1 MMGLLY
7 KIGSRTNWPVK
18 NIFDNIESALAI
30 VDIYNQNYEEDW
42 TLEHYGQILRNAADW
57 VEYYNISRAIWARVF
72 ENMKPDASEST
83 CFGIRVYVLF
93 WLILKNWSLFIYLF
107 SGSRSI
113 FRRKFPKSLCCPD
126 THRWIFRKEWV
137 RYRCACRKNTSRF
150 RPTNRCRWFWSTHD
164 GKHPM

>member
-1 MMGLLY
+1 MGLLY

-57 VEYYNISRAIWARVF
+57 VAYYDVSRAIWTRVF

-83 CFGIRVYVLF
+83 CFDKRVYVQF
-93 WLILKNWSLFIYLF
+93 GFILNN
-107 SGSRSI
+107 
-113 FRRKFPKSLCCPD
+113 C
-126 THRWIFRKEWV
+126 
-137 RYRCACRKNTSRF
+137 
-150 RPTNRCRWFWSTHD
+150 
-164 GKHPM
+164 